1 MRTTAGRGSLSAALS
16 ATGRTCLVLLRA
28 STGFLNGIKSR
39 SSQLFLTITGGMLRG
54 SPFCLCT
61 RMVKVRMSRTKS
73 LTSPSRRL
81 QIGGNLFAAAVKRAD
96 ELEGVIKKAVE
107 SVESGISAVVG
118 ARIVIGC

>member
-1 MRTTAGRGSLSAALS
+1 
-16 ATGRTCLVLLRA
+16 
-28 STGFLNGIKSR
+28 
-39 SSQLFLTITGGMLRG
+39 
-54 SPFCLCT
+54 
-61 RMVKVRMSRTKS
+61 MVKVRMSRTKS